1 MLINLKPIGDDL
13 QSLFKEITDWPEI
26 KFTPEIKEALKTV
39 PFIKRVNESSIYA
52 STSRDGSLHTIFV
65 SQYILYALLAKEF
78 AISFFKYMEILNE
91 LKRQGLA
98 SADIHA
104 LILSKDMNSPHLSQL
119 DELEK
124 KLFFQVF
131 NVEDL
136 WGAKQILSST
146 NGRLSLRS
154 NSDFFGSVLFK
165 LINILDTSNGI
176 LGEFIYELC
185 EHRDVYEA
193 LERSYLKYIPILYKS
208 KNRGIFAASVLRL
221 CFQHDELRSLRDIF
235 KPNSSPE
242 NITLEMGDFR
252 LTSIF
257 KKSKTLLTFVDLSSG
272 DKLRYFEEPIFK
284 IEDDYYYLSTE
295 WTAGKD
301 RRLDLDSFK
310 IIIEAKYPFLFVDLS
325 SDDVFILRPSGSIY
339 ESILPYKDGGS
350 NVIYFGPPGTGKS
363 YRAKSDFANA
373 ETFTTLFHPEYSYS
387 DFVGSYR
394 PVIGHERGQ
403 QHIDSHDGGT
413 IPRPINYFEFVPG
426 PLVNALTAA
435 FKAPD
440 KSVCLLI
447 DELNR
452 GECAAIFG
460 DIFQLLDR
468 DELGTSEYGI
478 TIKAELKKFFLDRNI
493 DFDIRKDG
501 KLYLPSNL
509 SLVATM
515 NTSDQSLYP
524 IDAAFKRRWDWI
536 ACPINFDELKAVYQ
550 NLNIFMNDGHEK
562 WSWQA
567 LITVI
572 NKYVSKNHMEDKQI
586 GPWFIRPKKSGEID
600 YDIFL
605 NKFLFYL
612 WHDVYKDEQ
621 DSDDSP
627 FISSD
632 ELNSF
637 GKMQNA
643 MRIGGLQAG
652 FKQELITTLGN
663 DSK

>member
-1 MLINLKPIGDDL
+1 MLTNLKPIGDDL

-26 KFTPEIKEALKTV
+26 KFTSEIKEALKIV

-78 AISFFKYMEILNE
+78 AISFFKYMEILNQ
-91 LKRQGLA
+91 LKLQGLTG
-98 SADIHA
+98 ADIHA
-104 LILSKDMNSPHLSQL
+104 LILSKDMNSPHLGQL
-119 DELEK
+119 DQLER
-124 KLFFQVF
+124 KLFYQVF

-146 NGRLSLRS
+146 NGRLSMRS

-185 EHRDVYEA
+185 EHRDVYDL

-208 KNRGIFAASVLRL
+208 KNRGIFAASVLRF
-221 CFQHDELRSLRDIF
+221 CFQHDELRSLEDTF
-235 KPNSSPE
+235 KPNPLPE

-257 KKSKTLLTFVDLSSG
+257 KKSKTLLSSVDLSSG

-284 IEDDYYYLSTE
+284 IDDDYFYLSTE

-310 IIIEAKYPFLFVDLS
+310 IIIETKYPFLFVDLS
-325 SDDVFILRPSGSIY
+325 SDDVFLLRPLGSIDAP
-339 ESILPYKDGGS
+339 ILPYREGGS

-363 YRAKSDFANA
+363 YRAKTDFANA
-373 ETFTTLFHPEYSYS
+373 DTFTTLFHPEYSYS

-403 QHIDSHDGGT
+403 PHIDSHDGET
-413 IPRPINYFEFVPG
+413 IPKPINYFEFVPG

-468 DELGTSEYGI
+468 DEQGTSEYGI
-478 TIKAELKKFFLDRNI
+478 TIKAELKKYFLDRNI
-493 DFDIRKDG
+493 NFNIKKNG

-536 ACPINFDELKAVYQ
+536 ACPINFDELKAVYP

-567 LITVI
+567 LLTVI

-600 YDIFL
+600 YDTFL
-605 NKFLFYL
+605 NKCLFYL
-612 WHDVYKDEQ
+612 WHDVYRDDQ
-621 DSDDSP
+621 FGDDSP
-627 FISSD
+627 F
-632 ELNSF
+632 ELSENANSF
-637 GKMQNA
+637 SSLQEKMRA
-643 MRIGGLQAG
+643 GGLAAG
-652 FKQELITTLGN
+652 FKSVFLSAI
-663 DSK
+663 SR

>member
-13 QSLFKEITDWPEI
+13 QSLFKEIKDWPEL
-26 KFTPEIKEALKTV
+26 KFTPDIKEELKKIS
-39 PFIKRVNESSIYA
+39 FIKKVNDSSIFA
-52 STSRDGSLHTIFV
+52 ATSRDGLLHTIFV
-65 SQYILYALLAKEF
+65 SQYVSYALLAKEF
-78 AISFFKYMEILNE
+78 ATNFYKYIEFLDGI
-91 LKRQGLA
+91 KRQGLGNA
-98 SADIHA
+98 EIHT
-104 LILSKDMNSPHLSQL
+104 LIISKDMNSSYLSQL

-124 KLFFQVF
+124 KFFYRVF

-136 WGAKQILSST
+136 WGAKQILSS
-146 NGRLSLRS
+146 NNDRLSIRS
-154 NSDFFGSVLFK
+154 GSDFFGSVLLK
-165 LINILDTSNGI
+165 LVNIPDTSNGI
-176 LGEFIYELC
+176 FGDFIYELC
-185 EHRDVYEA
+185 EHPDVYDY
-193 LERSYLKYIPILYKS
+193 LEKTYLKYLPILYKS
-208 KNRGIFAASVLRL
+208 KNRGAFAASVLRF
-221 CFQHDELRSLRDIF
+221 CYQHDGLLSLKDIL
-235 KPNSSPE
+235 KSNSSPE
-242 NITLEMGDFR
+242 NITIEFGDCR

-257 KKSKTLLTFVDLSSG
+257 KKSKTLLTSVDLSSG
-272 DKLRYFEEPIFK
+272 DKLRYFEDPIFK
-284 IEDDYYYLSTE
+284 IDDDYYYLSTE

-310 IIIEAKYPFLFVDLS
+310 IIIETKYPFLFVDLS

-339 ESILPYKDGGS
+339 APILPYKEGGS

-413 IPRPINYFEFVPG
+413 IPKPINYFEFVPG

-468 DELGTSEYGI
+468 DELGMSEYGI

-493 DFDIRKDG
+493 DFDIKKDG

-509 SLVATM
+509 FLVATM

-637 GKMQNA
+637 GKIQNA

-652 FKQELITTLGN
+652 FKQEFITTLGN